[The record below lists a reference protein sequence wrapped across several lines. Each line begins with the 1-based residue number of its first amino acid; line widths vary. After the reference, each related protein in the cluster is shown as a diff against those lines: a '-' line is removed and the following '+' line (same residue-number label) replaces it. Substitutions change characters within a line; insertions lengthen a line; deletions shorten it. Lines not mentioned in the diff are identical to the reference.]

1 MCPLFCSPLSRRQM
15 VLVIVKV
22 PGGGLHRR
30 SASAVWNAAS
40 SPATSAMVAPVAYK
54 QQAAL
59 QLERVSQATAIAHF
73 QYAVKAAPAIAHF
86 QYAVPAAPAVAMW
99 SSTIFFGPPRA
110 INPKR
115 PAPAAP
121 TAAPPAKSIKP
132 YSSPYLVF
140 CQEQRPFLPT
150 NLRNSVREQTL
161 GQLWRE
167 LSKHEQAKY
176 KVGRS
181 ELPAPASAPE
191 PVPAPAPAP
200 APVPAPALKPYFFPA
215 LIAFV
220 PAPAPS
226 PTASMALSPLATT
239 GLELLSTA
247 ALSAA

>member
-1 MCPLFCSPLSRRQM
+1 M
-15 VLVIVKV
+15 VRVTVKV
-22 PGGGLHRR
+22 PGGGVHSR
-30 SASAVWNAAS
+30 SAWAVWNAAP
-40 SPATSAMVAPVAYK
+40 SPATSAMVSPAAYF

-59 QLERVSQATAIAHF
+59 QLAGVSQAPAIPYSPHT
-73 QYAVKAAPAIAHF
+73 VPAAPAIV
-86 QYAVPAAPAVAMW
+86 YAVPAAPAVAYAVPAAPAIVW

-121 TAAPPAKSIKP
+121 TAAPPAKSTKP

-140 CQEQRPFLPT
+140 CQELRPFLPT

>member
-1 MCPLFCSPLSRRQM
+1 M
-15 VLVIVKV
+15 VRVTVRV
-22 PGGGLHRR
+22 PGGGVHSR
-30 SASAVWNAAS
+30 SAWAVWNAAP
-40 SPATSAMVAPVAYK
+40 SPAASAMVSPAAYF

-59 QLERVSQATAIAHF
+59 QLAGVSQAPAIP
-73 QYAVKAAPAIAHF
+73 YSPYTVPAAPAIV
-86 QYAVPAAPAVAMW
+86 YAVPAAPAVAYAVPAAPAIAMW

-115 PAPAAP
+115 PAPADP
-121 TAAPPAKSIKP
+121 TAAPPAKSIKR

>member
-1 MCPLFCSPLSRRQM
+1 M
-15 VLVIVKV
+15 VRVAVV
-22 PGGGLHRR
+22 PGGGFPCR
-30 SASAVWNAAS
+30 SARVVWNAAPC
-40 SPATSAMVAPVAYK
+40 PATSAMVTTPAAYF

-59 QLERVSQATAIAHF
+59 QLAGVSQAPAIP
-73 QYAVKAAPAIAHF
+73 YSPYTVPAAPAIV
-86 QYAVPAAPAVAMW
+86 YAVPAAPAVAYAVPAAPAIVW

-132 YSSPYLVF
+132 YSSPYAVF
-140 CQEQRPFLPT
+140 CQEQRPFLPR

-161 GQLWRE
+161 GQLWRR
-167 LSKHEQAKY
+167 LSKHEQAMY
-176 KVGRS
+176 KVGGS

-191 PVPAPAPAP
+191 VVPAPAPAP
-200 APVPAPALKPYFFPA
+200 APVAAPALKPYFFPA
-215 LIAFV
+215 LKAFV

-226 PTASMALSPLATT
+226 PTASMALNPLATT

>member
-1 MCPLFCSPLSRRQM
+1 M
-15 VLVIVKV
+15 VRVTVKV
-22 PGGGLHRR
+22 PGGYFHRR
-30 SASAVWNAAS
+30 SASAVWNAAP
-40 SPATSAMVAPVAYK
+40 SPATSAMVTPAAYK

-86 QYAVPAAPAVAMW
+86 QYAVTAAPAVAYAVPAAPAIVW

-115 PAPAAP
+115 PAPADP
-121 TAAPPAKSIKP
+121 TAAPPARSVKR

-140 CQEQRPFLPT
+140 CQEQRPFLST